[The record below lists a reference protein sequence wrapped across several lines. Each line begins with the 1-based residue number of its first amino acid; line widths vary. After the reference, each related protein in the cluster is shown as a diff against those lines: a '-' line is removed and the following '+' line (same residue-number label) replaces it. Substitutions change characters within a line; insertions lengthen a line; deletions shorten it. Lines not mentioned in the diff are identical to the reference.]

1 VRDAND
7 FLNPDLSRRQLLRSA
22 VLGAAVLLPGWRV
35 AARSEQGG
43 AAAAALQ
50 PFLSSDELALLDAV
64 VARIIPTDSLPGA
77 REAGV
82 SSYVQG
88 LLSALPPPDA
98 NCDGRRGAADF
109 TAIVLQRGAVV
120 PDGCPHADLNED
132 GTIDTADA
140 VSAELALFEAQP
152 LFAGGPFSGRQPFGD
167 FETGTVTDRVPAN
180 HFADFVPLTRLQRMA
195 WTVRLDGADAV
206 PEVTSNPLATSLPD
220 VDLRRKYRDGLRA
233 IRDVSQ
239 LRFQQAF
246 PLLSATQQDAVLAAV
261 DAAFVNL
268 VTGHV
273 LEGFLCVPEYGGNR
287 ARIGW
292 QLIGFDGDSQPLGYT
307 LGFDETAQQYIERP
321 DKPNSKADPD
331 DPCANFSPKVAAFLG
346 TIARAEFTR
355 PGNLFR
361 TPYCFEVPA

>member
-1 VRDAND
+1 
-7 FLNPDLSRRQLLRSA
+7 
-22 VLGAAVLLPGWRV
+22 
-35 AARSEQGG
+35 
-43 AAAAALQ
+43 
-50 PFLSSDELALLDAV
+50 
-64 VARIIPTDSLPGA
+64 
-77 REAGV
+77 
-82 SSYVQG
+82 
-88 LLSALPPPDA
+88 
-98 NCDGRRGAADF
+98 
-109 TAIVLQRGAVV
+109 
-120 PDGCPHADLNED
+120 
-132 GTIDTADA
+132 
-140 VSAELALFEAQP
+140 
-152 LFAGGPFSGRQPFGD
+152 
-167 FETGTVTDRVPAN
+167 
-180 HFADFVPLTRLQRMA
+180 
-195 WTVRLDGADAV
+195 
-206 PEVTSNPLATSLPD
+206 
-220 VDLRRKYRDGLRA
+220 
-233 IRDVSQ
+233 
-239 LRFQQAF
+239 
-246 PLLSATQQDAVLAAV
+246 VLAAV